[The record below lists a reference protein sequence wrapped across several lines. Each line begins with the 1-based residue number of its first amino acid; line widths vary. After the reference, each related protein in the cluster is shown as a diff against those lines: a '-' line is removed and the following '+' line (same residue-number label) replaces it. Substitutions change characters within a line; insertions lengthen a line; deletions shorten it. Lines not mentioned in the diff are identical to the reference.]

1 MKTTIYKICFI
12 ISSFL
17 LIQSCSVEK
26 RTFRSGYYIE
36 WNQRSHRNSYDD
48 GQESKI
54 DLQLE
59 NNHQQMQ
66 KLTQIQS
73 KEMVWD
79 EIKHQQLDS
88 TAEVIHAIVKSNKTD
103 HLLSNRTFKSY
114 TSQHSEKLKKKILKL
129 AKTDHKKNDSVETE
143 KKLNSW
149 SLISFIFGCLTFLLG
164 ALSLA
169 QLPELLVVAFIFSIF
184 AYIAGKISWK
194 QQKSTDNYNRTS
206 KVFSILG
213 MILSFTPLLFGLV
226 LLIISI
232 GNFFSFIK
240 IF

>member
-88 TAEVIHAIVKSNKTD
+88 TAEVIHAIVKS
-103 HLLSNRTFKSY
+103 
-114 TSQHSEKLKKKILKL
+114 
-129 AKTDHKKNDSVETE
+129 
-143 KKLNSW
+143 KKLITYYPIAPLN
-149 SLISFIFGCLTFLLG
+149 LT
-164 ALSLA
+164 
-169 QLPELLVVAFIFSIF
+169 LPNI
-184 AYIAGKISWK
+184 
-194 QQKSTDNYNRTS
+194 QKNLKRR
-206 KVFSILG
+206 F
-213 MILSFTPLLFGLV
+213 
-226 LLIISI
+226 
-232 GNFFSFIK
+232 
-240 IF
+240 